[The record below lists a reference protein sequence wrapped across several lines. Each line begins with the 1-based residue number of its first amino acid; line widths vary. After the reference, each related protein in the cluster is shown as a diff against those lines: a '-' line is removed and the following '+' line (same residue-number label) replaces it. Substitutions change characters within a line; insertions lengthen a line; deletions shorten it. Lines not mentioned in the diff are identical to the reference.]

1 MHHIM
6 FDIDGTL
13 VQSYDLDTECF
24 IDSVKEVTGIDI
36 DSDWSKYRH
45 VTDVGILDE
54 FLTTNRIPNKSDVQ
68 VKIKQG
74 FIERLSHSIAKQ
86 PVQQIPG
93 AADFLDYLATL
104 NNVSVSLA
112 TGGWYESASMK
123 LNSAGIDFSSIPFAS
138 SNDSYSRIEIMQ
150 IAARRAAKEDHHLCT
165 YFGDGSWDK
174 KACEEL
180 GFKFVLVG
188 NGVKHSPKIGHFDP
202 IADALACIGLEA

>member
-45 VTDVGILDE
+45 VTDVGILEE
-54 FLTTNRIPNKSDVQ
+54 FLTTQRIPNKSNVQ
-68 VKIKQG
+68 AKVKEG

-86 PVQQIPG
+86 PVRQIPG
-93 AADFLDYLATL
+93 AAVFLNYLATL
-104 NNVSVSLA
+104 DGVSISLA

-150 IAARRAAKEDHHLCT
+150 IAAMRAAKEDHHPCT

-174 KACEEL
+174 KACVEL
-180 GFKFVLVG
+180 GFNFVLVG
-188 NGVKHSPKIGHFDP
+188 NGVNHSPNIGHFEP
-202 IADALACIGLEA
+202 IADALACIGLEV

>member
-1 MHHIM
+1 M

-24 IDSVKEVTGIDI
+24 IDSVKDVTGIDI

-54 FLTTNRIPNKSDVQ
+54 FLTTQRIPNKPNVQ
-68 VKIKQG
+68 EKVKQG

-93 AADFLDYLATL
+93 AADFLNYLATL
-104 NNVSVSLA
+104 DGVSISLA

-123 LNSAGIDFSSIPFAS
+123 LNSASIDFSSIPFAS

-150 IAARRAAKEDHHLCT
+150 IAATRAAKEDHHPCT

-174 KACEEL
+174 EACEAL
-180 GFKFVLVG
+180 GFNFVLVG
-188 NGVKHSPKIGHFDP
+188 NGLKHSPNLDSFEP
-202 IADALACIGLEA
+202 LAQALAIIDL